1 MPRHATD
8 LYDEAAV
15 ERRFGSGTLRK
26 AQGYISAVADLEIA
40 PERIAA
46 KVKGSAP
53 RPYRVTVHVGKD
65 LAGRPYLEP
74 SCTCPVGYLCKH
86 AAAVLIAARVWEAK
100 RRAGGVPEVNPAL
113 LAWLDKLRVLRGK
126 ASAVPRRRTPTHCLL
141 YSIQVTEDDDQ
152 PAIGM
157 HKARLNKLGTI
168 AAVEGWDNVERAL
181 LAPPSFVGAEDE
193 AILRQLWPLR
203 AHAGYWSEYRYPAQG
218 PRGAEALRLIAATG
232 RLYLGNPD
240 RGKRLQQGATR
251 SAALM
256 WRPVADT
263 PEVGLRLESQPPAS
277 GILPC
282 QPLWYVDAEREEAGE
297 LTVPCDHAL
306 AVALLEMPALGEAD
320 VAVAAAALAELA
332 PELPAPPA
340 EATLGLATLDV
351 APRPLLSL
359 SAVPFFRGYSVDFGA
374 FAPLQF
380 DYGAPGFDYQGI
392 RVAPGEDREFR
403 RMEDGSLLRL
413 KRRTAEEASWLAML
427 TRHGLR
433 ELKGPMR
440 RGLDAAGLPDAAY
453 APADPQGWRR
463 FVAEGL
469 PALRAAGWQIEVS
482 PKFQYLVVEPEAWV
496 GELAETQDQGYA
508 LELGIVVDGRTVS
521 LTPLLAELFER
532 DHRWLHGQA
541 LDKIADDEPIALR
554 TADGG
559 GLRVRAQRLKPLV
572 RNLIDL
578 FDAQPGAE
586 RLKLSRLDTARLDAL
601 AGSWQFAGADGL
613 RGFAQRL
620 RDGGLAQVAPPA
632 GLKATLR
639 AYQAQGL
646 AWLQLL
652 RTEGL
657 AGVLA
662 DDMGL
667 GKTVQALAHLLL
679 EKESGRLDRP
689 ALVVCPTSLLHNWR
703 DEAQHFAPALSVLT
717 LHGPQR
723 AELFDSVPR
732 HDLVLTSYPLLWR
745 DVDQLAAHEFSFVI
759 LDEAQMVKNAASRG
773 AAAVRKLRSRHRLAL
788 TGTPLENHL
797 GELWTLFDFLLPGF
811 LGTREDFTRRFRT
824 PIEKQGDI
832 VRSELLAR
840 RVKPF
845 LLRRR
850 KEDVA
855 RELPPKS
862 VMVRE
867 VALEGGQRDLYET
880 VRAAMQAKV
889 SALLAGKGLNRS
901 HIEVLDALLKLRQ
914 VCCDPRLLKLPQ
926 AQRVKESAKLQ
937 LLAQMLPELA
947 EEGRRVLVFSAFA
960 EMLALI
966 AGELDRLELA
976 YVTLTGQTKDRAGVV
991 KRFQSGQV
999 PVFLI
1004 SLKAGG
1010 VGLNL
1015 TAADTVIHYDPWWNP
1030 AAEDQATDRAH
1041 RIGQDKPVFVYKL
1054 VAAGSIEDK
1063 ILALQERKA
1072 GIARGVLGEAEAG
1085 KLEFTEADIAALLAP
1100 LAGG

>member
-1 MPRHATD
+1 
-8 LYDEAAV
+8 
-15 ERRFGSGTLRK
+15 
-26 AQGYISAVADLEIA
+26 
-40 PERIAA
+40 
-46 KVKGSAP
+46 
-53 RPYRVTVHVGKD
+53 
-65 LAGRPYLEP
+65 
-74 SCTCPVGYLCKH
+74 
-86 AAAVLIAARVWEAK
+86 
-100 RRAGGVPEVNPAL
+100 
-113 LAWLDKLRVLRGK
+113 
-126 ASAVPRRRTPTHCLL
+126 
-141 YSIQVTEDDDQ
+141 
-152 PAIGM
+152 
-157 HKARLNKLGTI
+157 
-168 AAVEGWDNVERAL
+168 
-181 LAPPSFVGAEDE
+181 
-193 AILRQLWPLR
+193 
-203 AHAGYWSEYRYPAQG
+203 
-218 PRGAEALRLIAATG
+218 LRLVAATG
-232 RLYLGNPD
+232 RFYLGDPKWD
-240 RGKRLQQGATR
+240 KRLLPGAGRDATV
-251 SAALM
+251 A
-256 WRPVADT
+256 WRPEEDAA
-263 PEVGLRLESQPPAS
+263 EIGIRLESQPPAS
-277 GILPC
+277 GVLPTE
-282 QPLWYVDAEREEAGE
+282 PLWYVDIERLEAGE
-297 LTVPCDHAL
+297 LRVPCDHAL
-306 AVALLEMPALGEAD
+306 AVALLEMPALGDAD
-320 VAVAAAALAELA
+320 MAVAAAALAELA
-332 PELPAPPA
+332 PELPPPPA
-340 EATLGLATLDV
+340 EGLPGMEILDL
-351 APRPLLSL
+351 APRPRLLLS
-359 SAVPFFRGYSVDFGA
+359 AIPFYRGFSLGFGA
-374 FAPLQF
+374 YAPLQF
-380 DYGAPGFDYQGI
+380 DYAAPAFDYADL
-392 RVAPGEDREFR
+392 RVAPGEDQEFR
-403 RMEDGSLLRL
+403 RLADGRLLRL
-413 KRRTAEEASWLAML
+413 KRRPAEESAWLAML
-427 TRHGLR
+427 GKHGLR
-433 ELKGPMR
+433 EVKASLR
-440 RGLDAAGLPDAAY
+440 RGLDAAGLPKSAY
-453 APADPQGWRR
+453 APVQPEGWRR

-469 PALRAAGWQIEVS
+469 PALRAVGWQIEVS
-482 PKFQYLVVEPEAWV
+482 AEFQHLVTEPEAWT
-496 GELAETQDQGYA
+496 GELQETEDQGYA
-508 LELGIVVDGRTVS
+508 LELGIVVEGRTIS
-521 LTPLLAELFER
+521 LTPLLAELFQR

-541 LDKIADDEPIALR
+541 LDRIADDEPIALH

-578 FDAQPGAE
+578 FDAQPSGE
-586 RLKLSRLDTARLDAL
+586 RLRLSRLDTARLDAL
-601 AGSWQFAGADGL
+601 AGSWQFAGAEGL

-620 RDGGLAQVAPPA
+620 REGGLAFVAPPA
-632 GLKATLR
+632 GLNAALR
-639 AYQAQGL
+639 GYQAQGL

-652 RTEGL
+652 RAEGL

-667 GKTVQALAHLLL
+667 GKTVQTLAHLLL
-679 EKESGRLDRP
+679 EKEAGRLDRP
-689 ALVVCPTSLLHNWR
+689 ALVVCPTSLLHNWA
-703 DEAQHFAPALSVLT
+703 DEARRFAPGLSVLT

-723 AELFDSVPR
+723 AERFEAVPR

-745 DVDQLAAHEFSFVI
+745 DEDRLAARDFSFVI

-773 AAAVRKLRSRHRLAL
+773 AASVRKLRARHRLAL

-811 LGTREDFTRRFRT
+811 LGARDDFTRRFRT
-824 PIEKQGDI
+824 PIEKNGDS
-832 VRSELLAR
+832 VRGELLAR

-862 VMVRE
+862 VMLRE

-889 SALLAGKGLNRS
+889 SALLAGKGLKRS

-926 AQRVKESAKLQ
+926 AQRVRESAKLQ
-937 LLAQMLPELA
+937 MVSQMLPELA
-947 EEGRRVLVFSAFA
+947 EEGRRVLVFSAFT

-966 AGELDRLELA
+966 AAELDRLRLP
-976 YVTLTGQTKDRAGVV
+976 YVTLTGQTKDRATVV

-1085 KLEFTEADIAALLAP
+1085 KLEFTEADIQVLLAP